1 MNTRRGDRINYKA
14 LSETGKRVVNTT
26 DRQQKHQNK
35 SLEVDEGTSPL
46 INNEITNPINAA
58 QINDTSSTLIAEIRV
73 AIDEARDVIN
83 EHLIHDASLDDTK
96 EIIQLLTKYR
106 LDIRKRSATLMTIA
120 SDRHT
125 LIESNV
131 TNILNLIKDFIK
143 TANDI
148 KAKSNLRTSQ
158 LEEDK
163 FENELKSTLFT
174 AEDIISHPT
183 QLQSIFETDQ
193 SSCDDQYLLQLKSE
207 IPEREKTLHTIADRY
222 ERLLKFPLCNSKL
235 STLFENIGVQY
246 SKIKSRKAEFTS
258 SVHAV
263 IEKREVLKHKSFN
276 EMKLNIDLKKF
287 SGYDSAIDIY
297 SFKSNF
303 EKLHLRNT
311 PKKLLA
317 DLLTNNYLSD
327 PALSLVKGVSEIDVI
342 WDRLKQAYGNSKIL
356 LTKKLSQLL
365 GDGRTTC
372 WFSSICDEEL
382 DEKQKWTKLITFL
395 EKEVRIQQ
403 QKALL
408 TNSRDEK
415 EKANHP
421 GKNPNYLK
429 NPRPKGGNNAHYTPL
444 PEVNQQSNTQQPPP
458 CYFCD
463 RNCQHH
469 HVPTRGPGVTMV
481 IQYFACKDFADKS
494 PAERFITLKRKG
506 LCFQCL
512 LPGAKQQDS
521 KHKDGRCQRDFACK
535 HPSHQQYNVKRHVLV
550 CEDHKTSQENVQLLA
565 EFKSRFINKNQSLPS
580 F

>member
-14 LSETGKRVVNTT
+14 LSETGKRVVVNTT
-26 DRQQKHQNK
+26 DRQQKHENM
-35 SLEVDEGTSPL
+35 SLGGDEGTSLL

-73 AIDEARDVIN
+73 AIDEVRDVID
-83 EHLIHDASLDDTK
+83 EHPIHDASLDDTK

-106 LDIRKRSATLMTIA
+106 LDIRKKSATLMTIA
-120 SDRHT
+120 SDRHM

-131 TNILNLIKDFIK
+131 TDIFNLIKDFIK

-163 FENELKSTLFT
+163 FENELKSMLFA
-174 AEDIISHPT
+174 AEDIISHLT
-183 QLQSIFETDQ
+183 QLQSIFETDP

-235 STLFENIGVQY
+235 STLIEIIGVQY
-246 SKIKSRKAEFTS
+246 SKVKSRKAEFTS
-258 SVHAV
+258 TVHAL

-327 PALSLVKGVSEIDVI
+327 PALSLVKDVSEIDVI

-356 LTKKLSQLL
+356 LTKKLSQVNKFETISKMK
-365 GDGRTTC
+365 DP
-372 WFSSICDEEL
+372 SKIMASIT
-382 DEKQKWTKLITFL
+382 QLI
-395 EKEVRIQQ
+395 
-403 QKALL
+403 
-408 TNSRDEK
+408 
-415 EKANHP
+415 
-421 GKNPNYLK
+421 
-429 NPRPKGGNNAHYTPL
+429 
-444 PEVNQQSNTQQPPP
+444 NT
-458 CYFCD
+458 
-463 RNCQHH
+463 
-469 HVPTRGPGVTMV
+469 
-481 IQYFACKDFADKS
+481 IKD
-494 PAERFITLKRKG
+494 
-506 LCFQCL
+506 
-512 LPGAKQQDS
+512 
-521 KHKDGRCQRDFACK
+521 
-535 HPSHQQYNVKRHVLV
+535 LV
-550 CEDHKTSQENVQLLA
+550 
-565 EFKSRFINKNQSLPS
+565 
-580 F
+580 